1 MRLTIPLLLAC
12 VGLAA
17 ADAPFAGNPQVLE
30 MAKTFKGRG
39 VQADDTPPS
48 SPAEAL
54 RKFTVRKGLIV
65 ELVASEPAIAQ
76 PIHASWDSQGRLW
89 VVQFRQYPF
98 PAGLKVISYD
108 QHLRAQ
114 FDKVPLPPPAGEK
127 GADIISVLEDTDGD
141 DSYDKQTDVLRGL
154 NIVTAAV
161 AGNGRLWVLNPPYLL
176 SYALRDGLP
185 VGDPTVELAGFGL
198 EDTHST
204 ATSLQFNI
212 DGWLYGA
219 NGSTTTGN
227 VGVPGGKR
235 TAWTGQCIWRFHPA
249 RKVFEI
255 YAEGGGNTYS
265 LDIDGKGRVFSGSNY
280 GDTRG
285 MHYEFGSYGVKNWG
299 KHGPLTNPHAYGWF
313 EHMANTGD
321 KRRFPQ
327 AFVVYEGGLLGDDY
341 AGKVLAPNSLAN
353 KSYVSR
359 LVPQGSTF
367 RTIDEEDL
375 IASSDRWFRPVWT
388 GVGPDGAVYMADW
401 YDTRLS
407 HVNPVDDWDK
417 QRGRLYRIRPDNGI
431 PLLPRGKSMARAI
444 DLSAEP
450 AEWLTWLLS
459 HRNEWIR
466 KQAVLEIGWRG
477 LKETV
482 PALRGMLAGPHAL
495 EALWALDLLGAV
507 ETPPVSH
514 ADPYVRRWAWK
525 MLGERQAVPT
535 GEQFAAA
542 RQETHLEVRAQI
554 LASAKRM
561 PADALPLLQAA
572 LGDADESGHI
582 PLLAWWTLEARLGS
596 ASDRA
601 NVLTFLRADP
611 AFVASPVFRDTLA
624 ERVGKRLAHGA
635 EPDRL
640 DTAAQI
646 LALCP
651 PAAAEKLLDGI
662 LSRLDAGD
670 LPPMP
675 PTMRE
680 ALGRRLA
687 QAGLR
692 PIPLA
697 ALRDGDTGALN
708 AVLRELADKRTPV
721 RRRNELA
728 EALSSARRREAVEP
742 LIKLLVSPAAEG
754 KQPLITAL
762 ARYDDVRLPK
772 AVIDNYE
779 RAIAADSGLRDLA
792 LRTLADRPAWASLLV
807 EAVANG
813 RIMAQHITADIARAL
828 LRHDVPEVNA
838 AVERLWKP
846 LLLTGL
852 TPEKD
857 REVGRLRAVARAG
870 EGDAEK
876 GRAHFQA
883 RCANCHQLKG
893 EGSKVGPDLT
903 GYDRTSLDFWVLNIV
918 YPSLEIREGFGSYDV
933 RLTDGTI
940 ANGILE
946 RREGGE
952 IVLRDLA
959 GNRTKLR
966 EDKVASLLASPTS
979 VMPEGLLA
987 GLSDQDLRD
996 FFAYLMK

>member
-1 MRLTIPLLLAC
+1 MRTTALYLLAC

-17 ADAPFAGNPQVLE
+17 ADAPFAGNEKVLE
-30 MAKTFKGRG
+30 MAKAFKGRG

-48 SPAEAL
+48 TPAEAL
-54 RKFTVRKGLIV
+54 KKFTTRKGLTID
-65 ELVASEPAIAQ
+65 LVASEPAITQ
-76 PIHASWDSQGRLW
+76 PIHVSWDSQGRLW
-89 VVQFRQYPF
+89 LVQYRQYPF

-114 FDKVPLPPPAGEK
+114 FDKVPLPPPSGEK
-127 GADIISVLEDTDGD
+127 GADIVSVLEDTDGD
-141 DSYDKQTDVLRGL
+141 GIYDKQTDVLNGL
-154 NIVTAAV
+154 NITTAAV

-176 SYALRDGLP
+176 SYALKDGLP
-185 VGDPTVELAGFGL
+185 VGDPSVELAGFGL

-235 TAWTGQCIWRFHPA
+235 TAWAGQCIWRFHPV

-265 LDIDGKGRVFSGSNY
+265 LNIDGKGRVFSGSNY

-299 KHGPLTNPHAYGWF
+299 KHGPLTNPYAYGWL

-327 AFVVYEGGLLGDDY
+327 AFVIYEGGLLGPAYD
-341 AGKVLAPNSLAN
+341 GKILAPNSLAN

-375 IASSDRWFRPVWT
+375 LGSSDRWFRPVWI
-388 GVGPDGAVYMADW
+388 GVGPDGAAYMADW

-417 QRGRLYRIRPDNGI
+417 VRGRLYRVRPEGTKI
-431 PLLPRGKSMARAI
+431 GLKSF
-444 DLSAEP
+444 DLSKAP
-450 AEWLTWLLS
+450 AEQLVGLLS
-459 HRNEWIR
+459 HRNAWFR
-466 KQAVLEIGWRG
+466 KQAVLEIGWRQ
-477 LKETV
+477 LKEAT
-482 PALRGMLAGPHAL
+482 PALRAMLDGPHAL
-495 EALWALDLLGAV
+495 EALWALDLLGAAGDL
-507 ETPPVSH
+507 PVTH
-514 ADPYVRRWAWK
+514 ADPYVRRWSWQI
-525 MLGERQAVPT
+525 LGERKADPT
-535 GEQFAAA
+535 AAQIAAA
-542 RQETHLEVRAQI
+542 KQETHPEVRAQI
-554 LASAKRM
+554 LASAKHM
-561 PADALPLLQAA
+561 PMGALPLLQAG
-572 LGDADESGHI
+572 LGASDESGHI
-582 PLLAWWTLEARLGS
+582 PLLAWWALEAHLGS
-596 ASDRA
+596 PIERHA
-601 NVLTFLRADP
+601 VLSFLRGSP
-611 AFVASPVFRDTLA
+611 ELIASPLFRDTLS
-624 ERVGKRLAHGA
+624 ERIGRRLAHGGREDA
-635 EPDRL
+635 LSDA
-640 DTAAQI
+640 TKVF
-646 LALCP
+646 ALCP
-651 PAAAEKLLDGI
+651 PDAGDKLLGGI
-662 LSRLDAGD
+662 LSELDTGD

-675 PTMRE
+675 AALRDALDRRLEKGGEKPI
-680 ALGRRLA
+680 ALG
-687 QAGLR
+687 
-692 PIPLA
+692 
-697 ALRDGDTGALN
+697 ALRDGDKT
-708 AVLRELADKRTPV
+708 VLATTLKELSDKRT
-721 RRRNELA
+721 
-728 EALSSARRREAVEP
+728 SARRRATLADALSTVRRPEAIEP
-742 LIKLLVSPAAEG
+742 LIKLLTAHATEG
-754 KQPLITAL
+754 KKPLLTAL
-762 ARYDDVRLPK
+762 SRYDDLRLPK
-772 AVIDNYE
+772 AIVDNYE
-779 RAIAADSGLRDLA
+779 RSVAADDGLRDLA
-792 LRTLADRPAWASLLV
+792 LRTLADRPEWARQLV
-807 EAVANG
+807 EAVDTGKIPAP
-813 RIMAQHITADIARAL
+813 HVTADIARAL
-828 LRHDVPEVNA
+828 LRHNLPDVNA

-846 LLLTGL
+846 LLVTGL

-857 REVGRLRAVARAG
+857 REVARLRGVMRAG
-870 EGDAEK
+870 DGDAAK
-876 GRAHFQA
+876 GHANFLA

-893 EGSKVGPDLT
+893 EGGKVGPDLT

-933 RLTDGTI
+933 RLKDGSI

-959 GNRTKLR
+959 GNRTRIK
-966 EDKVASLLASPTS
+966 EDKVATLVASPTS

-987 GLSDQDLRD
+987 GMSDQDLRD

>member
-1 MRLTIPLLLAC
+1 MRLTIPLLLVC
-12 VGLAA
+12 VGLTA
-17 ADAPFAGNPQVLE
+17 ADAPFAGNPQVFE

-48 SPAEAL
+48 SPTEAL
-54 RKFTVRKGLIV
+54 KKFTVRKGLIA
-65 ELVASEPAIAQ
+65 ELIAAEPAITQ

-114 FDKVPLPPPAGEK
+114 FDKVPLPPPAGDK
-127 GADIISVLEDTDGD
+127 GADVISVLEDTDGD
-141 DSYDKQTDVLRGL
+141 GTYDKQTDVLKGL

-161 AGNGRLWVLNPPYLL
+161 AGDGRLWVLNPPYLL
-176 SYALRDGLP
+176 SYALKDGRP
-185 VGDPTVELAGFGL
+185 VGDPKVELAGFGL

-235 TAWTGQCIWRFHPA
+235 TAWTGQCIWRFHPT

-327 AFVVYEGGLLGDDY
+327 AFVVYEGGLLGDEY
-341 AGKVLAPNSLAN
+341 EGKVLAPNSLAN
-353 KSYVSR
+353 KAYVSR

-388 GVGPDGAVYMADW
+388 GVGPDGAVTLADW

-417 QRGRLYRIRPDNGI
+417 QRGRLYRIRPDDTKVGQN
-431 PLLPRGKSMARAI
+431 PF
-444 DLSAEP
+444 DLSRAP
-450 AEWLTWLLS
+450 ASELVALLA
-459 HRNEWIR
+459 HRNEWFR

-482 PALRGMLAGPHAL
+482 PALRGMSDGPHAL

-507 ETPPVSH
+507 DAPPVTY

-525 MLGERQAVPT
+525 MLGERRGAPT
-535 GEQFAAA
+535 AAQINA
-542 RQETHLEVRAQI
+542 AKQEPHVEVRAQI

-561 PADALPLLQAA
+561 PADALPLLHAA
-572 LGDADESGHI
+572 LGAADASGHI
-582 PLLAWWTLEARLGS
+582 PLLAWWALESRLGTP
-596 ASDRA
+596 AERA
-601 NVLTFLRADP
+601 AAIAFLRADP
-611 AFVASPVFRDTLA
+611 SFVASPVFRDTLA
-624 ERVGKRLAHGA
+624 ERIGKRLAHGA
-635 EPDRL
+635 RPESLAD
-640 DTAAQI
+640 AAEI

-651 PAAAEKLLDGI
+651 APAAEKLLGGI
-662 LSRLDAGD
+662 LSQLEAGD

-675 PTMRE
+675 ASLRTALE
-680 ALGRRLA
+680 AR
-687 QAGLR
+687 QAKDGLQ
-692 PIPLA
+692 PVPLA
-697 ALRDGDTGALN
+697 ALRSGDQNAL
-708 AVLRELADKRTPV
+708 AATLKELSDKRTPA

-728 EALSSARRREAVEP
+728 GALSAVRRTEAVEP
-742 LIKLLVSPAAEG
+742 LLKLLIAPATEA
-754 KQPLITAL
+754 KKPLLTAL
-762 ARYDDVRLPK
+762 ARYDDVRLPE
-772 AVIDNYE
+772 AIVENYE
-779 RAIAADSGLRDLA
+779 RAIAADDGLRDLA
-792 LRTLADRPAWASLLV
+792 LRTLADRPAWAVRFV
-807 EAVANG
+807 EAVDAG
-813 RIMAQHITADIARAL
+813 KIPAAHVTADVARAL
-828 LRHDVPEVNA
+828 RRHDLPAINA
-838 AVERLWKP
+838 AVERLWP
-846 LLLTGL
+846 RLLVTGL

-857 REVGRLRAVARAG
+857 AEVARLRAVARAG
-870 EGDAEK
+870 EGDAAK
-876 GRAHFQA
+876 GRAHFLA
-883 RCANCHQLKG
+883 RCASCHQLKD
-893 EGSKVGPDLT
+893 EGGKAGPDLT
-903 GYDRTSLDFWVLNIV
+903 GYDRSSLDFWVLNII
-918 YPSLEIREGFGSYDV
+918 YPSLEIREGFGAYDI
-933 RLTDGTI
+933 RLNDGTI

-959 GNRTKLR
+959 GNRTKVK
-966 EDKVASLLASPTS
+966 EDAVATLIASPTS

-987 GLSDQDLRD
+987 GMSDQDLRD
-996 FFAYLMK
+996 FFAYVMK

>member
-1 MRLTIPLLLAC
+1 MRRAGLLLLL
-12 VGLAA
+12 VGSGLAA
-17 ADAPFAGNPQVLE
+17 EAPPTGNAEVLE
-30 MAKTFKGRG
+30 MAKAFKGRG

-48 SPAEAL
+48 TPTEAL
-54 RKFTVRKGLIV
+54 KKFTVRKGLTV
-65 ELVASEPAIAQ
+65 ELIASEPAITQ

-98 PAGLKVISYD
+98 PAGLKVVSYD

-114 FDKVPLPPPAGEK
+114 FDKTPLPPPIGEK
-127 GADIISVLEDTDGD
+127 GADVISVLEDTDGD

-176 SYALRDGLP
+176 SYALKEGLP

-227 VGVPGGKR
+227 VGVPGSKR
-235 TAWTGQCIWRFHPA
+235 TAWTGQCVWRFHPT
-249 RKVFEI
+249 RKVFEL

-285 MHYEFGSYGVKNWG
+285 MHYESGSYGVKNWG

-327 AFVVYEGGLLGDDY
+327 AFVVYEGGTLGEEYD
-341 AGKVLAPNSLAN
+341 GKVLAPNSLAN

-359 LVPQGSTF
+359 LVPHGSTF

-375 IASSDRWFRPVWT
+375 IASTDRWFRPVWT
-388 GVGPDGAVYMADW
+388 GVGPDGAVYLADW

-417 QRGRLYRIRPDNGI
+417 QRGRLYRIRPEGSQIGLKPFDLG
-431 PLLPRGKSMARAI
+431 RAPA
-444 DLSAEP
+444 AELI
-450 AEWLTWLLS
+450 ELLS
-459 HRNEWIR
+459 HRNEWFR
-466 KQAVLEIGWRG
+466 KQAVLEIGWRQ
-477 LKETV
+477 LKEAA
-482 PALRGMLAGPHAL
+482 PALRRMLEGPRAI
-495 EALWALDLLGAV
+495 EALWALDLLGEAGD
-507 ETPPVSH
+507 PPVTH

-525 MLGERQAVPT
+525 MLGERRSAPT
-535 GEQFAAA
+535 EDQIIAAK
-542 RQETHLEVRAQI
+542 QESHVEVRAQI

-561 PADALPLLQAA
+561 PAEALPLLHAS
-572 LGDADESGHI
+572 LGVADESGHI
-582 PLLAWWTLEARLGS
+582 PLLSWWALEAHLGAPAERS
-596 ASDRA
+596 AT
-601 NVLTFLRADP
+601 LGFLRASP
-611 AFVASPVFRDTLA
+611 EFVRSPLFREFLA
-624 ERVGKRLAHGA
+624 ERIGKRLAQEGGGS
-635 EPDRL
+635 L
-640 DTAAQI
+640 DDAAAS
-646 LALCP
+646 LALSP
-651 PAAAEKLLDGI
+651 PDAAERLVGGI
-662 LSRLDAGD
+662 LSRLDSGD

-675 PTMRE
+675 
-680 ALGRRLA
+680 
-687 QAGLR
+687 
-692 PIPLA
+692 A
-697 ALRDGDTGALN
+697 ALRAAVDRQLNKDGRKPIALGAL
-708 AVLRELADKRTPV
+708 REGDKSALADALKELSDKRTPA
-721 RRRNELA
+721 RRRNEVA
-728 EALSSARRREAVEP
+728 DALSAVRRPEAVEP
-742 LIKLLVSPAAEG
+742 LIRLLISPTTEGRKPLLAA
-754 KQPLITAL
+754 LS
-762 ARYDDVRLPK
+762 RYDDSRLPK
-772 AVIDNYE
+772 AIIDNYE
-779 RAIAADSGLRDLA
+779 RAIAADDGLRGLA
-792 LRTLADRPAWASLLV
+792 LRTLADRPAWAPLLIA
-807 EAVANG
+807 AVDNG
-813 RIMAQHITADIARAL
+813 KVMAQHVTADVARAL
-828 LRHDVPEVNA
+828 RRHDLPAINT
-838 AVERLWKP
+838 AVERLWPK
-846 LLLTGL
+846 LLVTGL

-857 REVGRLRAVARAG
+857 RDVARLRAIARAG

-876 GRAHFQA
+876 GRTHFLA
-883 RCANCHQLKG
+883 RCANCHQLKD
-893 EGSKVGPDLT
+893 EGGKVGPDLT

-933 RLTDGTI
+933 RLKDGTI

-959 GNRTKLR
+959 GNRTRVR
-966 EDKVASLLASPTS
+966 EEKVATLIASPTS
-979 VMPEGLLA
+979 VMPEGLLT
-987 GLSDQDLRD
+987 GMSDQDLRD

>member
-1 MRLTIPLLLAC
+1 MRATPLLLLLSA
-12 VGLAA
+12 GLLAA
-17 ADAPFAGNPQVLE
+17 EAPPTGNAQVAE

-48 SPAEAL
+48 TPADAL
-54 RKFTVRKGLIV
+54 KKFTVRNGLKI
-65 ELVASEPAIAQ
+65 ELIAAEPAITQ

-89 VVQFRQYPF
+89 VVQFPQYPF

-114 FDKVPLPPPAGEK
+114 FDKVPLPPPAGDK
-127 GADIISVLEDTDGD
+127 GADVISVLEDTDGD
-141 DSYDKQTDVLRGL
+141 GTYDKQADVLRGL

-161 AGNGRLWVLNPPYLL
+161 AGDGLLWVLNPPYLL
-176 SYALRDGLP
+176 SYALKDGLP
-185 VGDPTVELAGFGL
+185 VGDPSVELAGFGL

-235 TAWTGQCIWRFHPA
+235 TAWTGQCIWRFHPT
-249 RKVFEI
+249 RKTFEI

-327 AFVVYEGGLLGDDY
+327 AFVLYEGGLLGAEYD
-341 AGKVLAPNSLAN
+341 GKLLVPNSLAN
-353 KSYVSR
+353 KAYVSR

-367 RTIDEEDL
+367 RKLDEEDL

-388 GVGPDGAVYMADW
+388 GVGPDGAVTLADW

-417 QRGRLYRIRPDNGI
+417 QRGRLYRIRPDDAKVGLK
-431 PLLPRGKSMARAI
+431 PF
-444 DLSAEP
+444 DLSRAP
-450 AEWLTWLLS
+450 AGELVALLA
-459 HRNEWIR
+459 HRNEWFR

-482 PALRGMLAGPHAL
+482 PALRGMLTGQHAL

-507 ETPPVSH
+507 DAPPVTH

-525 MLGERQAVPT
+525 MLGERRAVPT
-535 GEQFAAA
+535 SAQINAAK
-542 RQETHLEVRAQI
+542 QEAHLEVRAQI

-561 PADALPLLQAA
+561 PNEGLPLVRAG
-572 LGDADESGHI
+572 LGAPDESGHL
-582 PLLAWWTLEARLGS
+582 PLLAWWALEAHLGTS
-596 ASDRA
+596 AERA
-601 NVLTFLRADP
+601 AAIDFLRADP
-611 AFVASPVFRDTLA
+611 SFVASTVFRETLA
-624 ERVGKRLAHGA
+624 ERIGKRLAHGA
-635 EPDRL
+635 RPESLAD
-640 DTAAQI
+640 AAEV

-651 PAAAEKLLDGI
+651 APAAEKLLDGI
-662 LSRLDAGD
+662 LSQLEAGD

-675 PTMRE
+675 ASLRTALE
-680 ALGRRLA
+680 ARQTKDGR
-687 QAGLR
+687 Q

-697 ALRDGDTGALN
+697 HLRAGHKSALAAALK
-708 AVLRELADKRTPV
+708 ELSDKRTPD
-721 RRRNELA
+721 RRLHELA
-728 EALSSARRREAVEP
+728 DALSIAQRPEAIDP
-742 LIKLLVSPAAEG
+742 LLKLLIAPNTVG
-754 KQPLITAL
+754 KKPLLSAL
-762 ARYDDVRLPK
+762 SRYDDVRLPR
-772 AVIDNYE
+772 AIIDNYE
-779 RAIAADSGLRDLA
+779 RSIAADDGLRDLA
-792 LRTLADRPAWASLLV
+792 LRTLAGRPAWATLLLS
-807 EAVANG
+807 AVDTGKIPAP
-813 RIMAQHITADIARAL
+813 HITADVARAL
-828 LRHDVPEVNA
+828 LRHGLPEANSA
-838 AVERLWKP
+838 IERLWKP
-846 LLLTGL
+846 LLVTGL

-857 REVGRLRAVARAG
+857 QEVARLRAVARAG
-870 EGDAEK
+870 EGDDAK
-876 GRAHFQA
+876 GRVHFLA
-883 RCANCHQLKG
+883 RCASCHQLKG
-893 EGSKVGPDLT
+893 EGGKVGPELT
-903 GYDRTSLDFWVLNIV
+903 GYDRSSLDFWVLNII
-918 YPSLEIREGFGSYDV
+918 YPSLEIREGFGAYDV
-933 RLTDGTI
+933 RLKDGTI

-959 GNRTKLR
+959 GNRTKVK
-966 EDKVASLLASPTS
+966 EAAVASLLASPTS
-979 VMPEGLLA
+979 VMPENLLA
-987 GLSDQDLRD
+987 GLSDHDLRD
-996 FFAYLMK
+996 FFAYVMK

>member
-1 MRLTIPLLLAC
+1 MRAAVLLLILSAA
-12 VGLAA
+12 GTA
-17 ADAPFAGNPQVLE
+17 ADAPPTGNARVLE
-30 MAKTFKGRG
+30 MAKAFKGRG

-54 RKFTVRKGLIV
+54 KKFTVRKGLTV
-65 ELVASEPAIAQ
+65 ELIAAEPAVTQ
-76 PIHASWDSQGRLW
+76 PIHVSWDSQGRLW
-89 VVQFRQYPF
+89 VVQYRQYPF

-114 FDKVPLPPPAGEK
+114 FDKVPLPPPGGEK
-127 GADIISVLEDTDGD
+127 GADVISVLVDTDGD
-141 DSYDKQTDVLRGL
+141 GVYDQQTDVLKGL
-154 NIVTAAV
+154 NITTAAV

-176 SYALRDGLP
+176 SYALKDGLP
-185 VGDPTVELAGFGL
+185 VGDPVVELAGFGL

-235 TAWTGQCIWRFHPA
+235 TAWQGQCIWRFHPA

-313 EHMANTGD
+313 EHMGNTGD

-327 AFVVYEGGLLGDDY
+327 AFVIYEGGLLGDEY
-341 AGKVLAPNSLAN
+341 AGKILAPNSLAN

-359 LVPQGSTF
+359 LVTQGSTF

-375 IASSDRWFRPVWT
+375 IVSSDRWFRPVWT
-388 GVGPDGAVYMADW
+388 GVGPDGAVYLADW

-417 QRGRLYRIRPDNGI
+417 QRGRLYRLHPEGTKVGLK
-431 PLLPRGKSMARAI
+431 PF
-444 DLSAEP
+444 DLAQAP
-450 AEWLTWLLS
+450 ANELVDRLS
-459 HRNEWIR
+459 HPNEWFR
-466 KQAVLEIGWRG
+466 KQAVLEIGWRQ

-482 PALRGMLAGPHAL
+482 PALRAMLDGPRAL

-507 ETPPVSH
+507 ETPPLTH

-525 MLGERQAVPT
+525 ILGERQKAPT
-535 GEQFAAA
+535 AAQFAAA
-542 RQETHLEVRAQI
+542 KQETHLEVRAQI

-561 PADALPLLQAA
+561 PAEAVPLLHAA
-572 LGDADESGHI
+572 LGPADESGHI
-582 PLLAWWTLEARLGS
+582 PLLAWWALEAHLGS
-596 ASDRA
+596 PAERA
-601 NVLTFLRADP
+601 TTLAGLREAP
-611 AFVASPVFRDTLA
+611 ELVASPLFRDTLA
-624 ERVGKRLAHGA
+624 ERIGKRLAHGSDA
-635 EPDRL
+635 L
-640 DTAAQI
+640 ANAAKVH
-646 LALCP
+646 LLCP
-651 PAAAEKLLDGI
+651 PEAAEKLIGGI
-662 LSRLDAGD
+662 LTQLDPGD
-670 LPPMP
+670 LPEMP
-675 PTMRE
+675 ATLRD
-680 ALGRRLA
+680 ALDRQLA
-687 QAGLR
+687 KDGLK
-692 PIPLA
+692 PIPSA
-697 ALRDGDTGALN
+697 ALRAGDKSALTT
-708 AVLRELADKRTPV
+708 ALKELSDKRTSV

-728 EALSSARRREAVEP
+728 DALSNARRPEAIEP
-742 LIKLLVSPAAEG
+742 LLKLLVAPATEA
-754 KQPLITAL
+754 KKPLLTAL
-762 ARYDDVRLPK
+762 TRYDDVRLPR
-772 AVIDNYE
+772 AIIDNYE
-779 RAIAADSGLRDLA
+779 RSIAADDGLRELA
-792 LRTLADRPAWASLLV
+792 LRTMAGRKAWAPLLIAAV
-807 EAVANG
+807 EAGKILAP
-813 RIMAQHITADIARAL
+813 HITADIARAL
-828 LRHDVPEVNA
+828 LRHDMPEVNA

-846 LLLTGL
+846 LLVTGL

-857 REVGRLRAVARAG
+857 REVARLRAVARSG
-870 EGDAEK
+870 EGEAEK
-876 GRAHFQA
+876 GRMHFQA
-883 RCANCHQLKG
+883 RCANCHALKG
-893 EGSKVGPDLT
+893 EGGKVGPDLT
-903 GYDRTSLDFWVLNIV
+903 GYDRGSLDFWVLNIV

-946 RREGGE
+946 RRDGGE

-959 GNRTKLR
+959 GNRTKVK
-966 EDKVASLLASPTS
+966 EAKVASLLASPTS

-987 GLSDQDLRD
+987 GMSDQDLRD

>member
-12 VGLAA
+12 LGLTA
-17 ADAPFAGNPQVLE
+17 ADDPFAGNPQVLE

-54 RKFTVRKGLIV
+54 RKFKVRQGLTVDLI
-65 ELVASEPAIAQ
+65 ASEPAITQ
-76 PIHASWDSQGRLW
+76 PIHVSWDSQGRLW

-185 VGDPTVELAGFGL
+185 VGDPVVELAGFGL

-235 TAWTGQCIWRFHPA
+235 TAWQGQCIWRFHPS

-285 MHYEFGSYGVKNWG
+285 MHYELGSYGVKNWG

-327 AFVVYEGGLLGDDY
+327 AFVVYEGGLLGDEY
-341 AGKVLAPNSLAN
+341 AGKILAPNSLAN

-375 IASSDRWFRPVWT
+375 VASTDRWFRPVWT

-417 QRGRLYRIRPDNGI
+417 QRGRLYRLRPTDAKVGLK
-431 PLLPRGKSMARAI
+431 PF
-444 DLSAEP
+444 DLSKAPTSELV
-450 AEWLTWLLS
+450 ALLS
-459 HRNEWIR
+459 HRNEWFR

-495 EALWALDLLGAV
+495 EALWALNLLGAV

-514 ADPYVRRWAWK
+514 TDPYVRRWAWK
-525 MLGERQAVPT
+525 MLAERQAVPT

-542 RQETHLEVRAQI
+542 RQENHLEVRAQI

-561 PADALPLLQAA
+561 PTEALPLLQAA
-572 LGDADESGHI
+572 LGEPDESGHI
-582 PLLAWWTLEARLGS
+582 PLLAWWALEARLGS

-601 NVLTFLRADP
+601 SVLAFLRADP
-611 AFVASPVFRDTLA
+611 AFVASPVFRDFLA
-624 ERVGKRLAHGA
+624 ERVGKRLAHGSDA
-635 EPDRL
+635 L
-640 DTAAQI
+640 ASAAKVHSF
-646 LALCP
+646 CP
-651 PAAAEKLLDGI
+651 PEAAEKLIGGVLSQLD
-662 LSRLDAGD
+662 SGD
-670 LPPMP
+670 LPEMP
-675 PTMRE
+675 PTLRD
-680 ALGRRLA
+680 AIDRQLA
-687 QAGLR
+687 KDGLK

-697 ALRDGDTGALN
+697 GLRAGDKPALAAALK
-708 AVLRELADKRTPV
+708 ELADKRTSA

-728 EALSSARRREAVEP
+728 DALSNTRRPEAIEP
-742 LIKLLVSPAAEG
+742 LLKLLVAPATGG
-754 KQPLITAL
+754 KKALLTAL
-762 ARYDDVRLPK
+762 SRYDDDRLPK
-772 AVIDNYE
+772 AIIDNYE
-779 RAIAADSGLRDLA
+779 RSIAADDGLRDLA
-792 LRTLADRPAWASLLV
+792 LRTLADRPAWARRLIA
-807 EAVANG
+807 AVDAGKVPAPHLNAE
-813 RIMAQHITADIARAL
+813 MARSL
-828 LRHDVPEVNA
+828 LRHDLPEVNA

-846 LLLTGL
+846 LLVTGL

-857 REVGRLRAVARAG
+857 REVARLRAVARAG
-870 EGDAEK
+870 AGDADR
-876 GRAHFQA
+876 GRAHFLA
-883 RCANCHQLKG
+883 RCANCHALKG
-893 EGSKVGPDLT
+893 EGGNVGPDLT
-903 GYDRTSLDFWVLNIV
+903 GYDRTSLDFWALNIV

-946 RREGGE
+946 RRDGGE

-959 GNRTKLR
+959 GNRTRVR
-966 EDKVASLLASPTS
+966 EEKVASLIASPIS
-979 VMPEGLLA
+979 VMPEGLL
-987 GLSDQDLRD
+987 GGMSDQDLRD
-996 FFAYLMK
+996 FFAYLMKQ

>member
-1 MRLTIPLLLAC
+1 MRGAAFLLLLTA
-12 VGLAA
+12 GLSAA
-17 ADAPFAGNPQVLE
+17 EAPPTGNAQVRE
-30 MAKTFKGRG
+30 MAKAFKGRG

-54 RKFTVRKGLIV
+54 KKFTVRKGLVV
-65 ELVASEPAIAQ
+65 ELVAAEPAITQ

-114 FDKVPLPPPAGEK
+114 FDKVPSPPPTGEK
-127 GADIISVLEDTDGD
+127 GADVISVLEDTDGD
-141 DSYDKQTDVLRGL
+141 GSYDKQTDVLRGL
-154 NIVTAAV
+154 NIVTATV

-176 SYALRDGLP
+176 SYALKDGMP
-185 VGDPTVELAGFGL
+185 VGDPAVELAGFGL

-235 TAWTGQCIWRFHPA
+235 TAWTGQCIWRFHPT

-327 AFVVYEGGLLGDDY
+327 AFVVYEGGLLGDEYD
-341 AGKVLAPNSLAN
+341 GKVLAPNSLAN

-359 LVPQGSTF
+359 LVPHGATF

-388 GVGPDGAVYMADW
+388 GVGPDGAVYLADW

-444 DLSAEP
+444 DLTAESAELLP
-450 AEWLTWLLS
+450 WLLT

-477 LKETV
+477 LKETI
-482 PALRGMLAGPHAL
+482 PALRGMLAGTHAL

-507 ETPPVSH
+507 DTPPVTH

-525 MLGERQAVPT
+525 MLGERRSAPT
-535 GEQFAAA
+535 EDQITAA
-542 RQETHLEVRAQI
+542 RQETHPEVRAQI

-561 PADALPLLQAA
+561 PAEALPLLRAA
-572 LGDADESGHI
+572 LGPADESGHI
-582 PLLAWWTLEARLGS
+582 PLLAWWALEAHLGTP
-596 ASDRA
+596 AERA
-601 NVLTFLRADP
+601 TTLAGLREAP
-611 AFVASPVFRDTLA
+611 EFVASSLFRDTLA
-624 ERVGKRLAHGA
+624 ERIGRRLAHGA
-635 EPDRL
+635 DAL
-640 DTAAQI
+640 AIAAKI
-646 LALCP
+646 HLLCP
-651 PAAAEKLLDGI
+651 PEAAEKLVGGI
-662 LSRLDAGD
+662 LTQLDPGD
-670 LPPMP
+670 LPEMP
-675 PTMRE
+675 RTLRD
-680 ALGRRLA
+680 AIDRQLSKD
-687 QAGLR
+687 GLT
-692 PIPLA
+692 PIPTA
-697 ALRDGDTGALN
+697 ALRAGDKSALT
-708 AVLRELADKRTPV
+708 AALKELSDRRTPA

-728 EALSSARRREAVEP
+728 DALSNSRRPEAIAP
-742 LIKLLVSPAAEG
+742 LIRLVVAPATEAKKPLL
-754 KQPLITAL
+754 TAL
-762 ARYDDVRLPK
+762 SRYDDERLAK
-772 AVIDNYE
+772 AIIDNYE
-779 RAIAADSGLRDLA
+779 RVIAADDGLRDLA
-792 LRTLADRPAWASLLV
+792 LRTLAGRKAWATLLTEAV
-807 EAVANG
+807 EAGKIPA
-813 RIMAQHITADIARAL
+813 AHINADIARSL
-828 LRHDVPEVNA
+828 LRHDLPMVNA
-838 AVERLWKP
+838 AVERLWQP
-846 LLLTGL
+846 LLVTGL

-857 REVGRLRAVARAG
+857 REAARLRAIARAG

-883 RCANCHQLKG
+883 RCANCHALKG
-893 EGSKVGPDLT
+893 EGGKVGPELT
-903 GYDRTSLDFWVLNIV
+903 GYDRSSLDFWVLNIV

-946 RREGGE
+946 RRDGGE

-959 GNRTKLR
+959 GNRTKVK

>member
-1 MRLTIPLLLAC
+1 MRRAGLLLLL
-12 VGLAA
+12 VGSGLAA
-17 ADAPFAGNPQVLE
+17 EAPPTGNAEVLE
-30 MAKTFKGRG
+30 MAKAFKGRG

-48 SPAEAL
+48 TPAEAL
-54 RKFTVRKGLIV
+54 KKFTVRKGLTV
-65 ELVASEPAIAQ
+65 ELIASEPAITQ

-98 PAGLKVISYD
+98 PAGLKVVSYD

-114 FDKVPLPPPAGEK
+114 FDKTPLPPPIGEK
-127 GADIISVLEDTDGD
+127 GADVISVLEDTDGD

-176 SYALRDGLP
+176 SYALKDGLP

-235 TAWTGQCIWRFHPA
+235 TAWAGQCVWRFHPT
-249 RKVFEI
+249 RKVFEL

-285 MHYEFGSYGVKNWG
+285 MHYESGSYGVKNWG

-327 AFVVYEGGLLGDDY
+327 AFVVYEGGTLGEAYD
-341 AGKVLAPNSLAN
+341 GKVLAPNSLAN

-359 LVPQGSTF
+359 LVPHGSTF

-375 IASSDRWFRPVWT
+375 IASTDRWFRPVWT
-388 GVGPDGAVYMADW
+388 GVGPDGAVYLADW

-417 QRGRLYRIRPDNGI
+417 QRGRLYRIRPEGSQIGLKPFDLG
-431 PLLPRGKSMARAI
+431 RAPA
-444 DLSAEP
+444 AELI
-450 AEWLTWLLS
+450 ELLS
-459 HRNEWIR
+459 HRNEWFR
-466 KQAVLEIGWRG
+466 KQAVLEIGWRQ
-477 LKETV
+477 LKEAA
-482 PALRGMLAGPHAL
+482 PALRRMLEGPRAI
-495 EALWALDLLGAV
+495 EALWALDLLGEAGD
-507 ETPPVSH
+507 PPVTH

-525 MLGERQAVPT
+525 MLGERRSAPT
-535 GEQFAAA
+535 EDQIIAAK
-542 RQETHLEVRAQI
+542 QESHVEVRAQI

-561 PADALPLLQAA
+561 PAEALPLLYAS
-572 LGDADESGHI
+572 LGVADESGHI
-582 PLLAWWTLEARLGS
+582 PLLSWWALEAHLGAPAERS
-596 ASDRA
+596 AT
-601 NVLTFLRADP
+601 LGFLRASP
-611 AFVASPVFRDTLA
+611 EFVRSPLFREFLA
-624 ERVGKRLAHGA
+624 ERIGKRLAQEGGGS
-635 EPDRL
+635 L
-640 DTAAQI
+640 DDAAAL
-646 LALCP
+646 LALSP
-651 PAAAEKLLDGI
+651 PDAAERLVGGI
-662 LSRLDAGD
+662 LSRLDSGD

-675 PTMRE
+675 
-680 ALGRRLA
+680 
-687 QAGLR
+687 
-692 PIPLA
+692 A
-697 ALRDGDTGALN
+697 ALRAAVDRQLNKDGRKPIALGAL
-708 AVLRELADKRTPV
+708 REGDKSALADALKELSDKRTPA
-721 RRRNELA
+721 RRRNEVA
-728 EALSSARRREAVEP
+728 DALSAVRRPEAVEP
-742 LIKLLVSPAAEG
+742 LIRLLISPTTEGRKPLLAA
-754 KQPLITAL
+754 LS
-762 ARYDDVRLPK
+762 RYDDSRLPK
-772 AVIDNYE
+772 AIIDNYE
-779 RAIAADSGLRDLA
+779 RAIAADDGLRDLA
-792 LRTLADRPAWASLLV
+792 LRTLADRPAWAPLLIA
-807 EAVANG
+807 AVDNG
-813 RIMAQHITADIARAL
+813 KVMAQHVTADVARAL
-828 LRHDVPEVNA
+828 RRHDLPAINT
-838 AVERLWKP
+838 AVERLWPK
-846 LLLTGL
+846 LLVTGL

-857 REVGRLRAVARAG
+857 RDVARLRAIARAG

-876 GRAHFQA
+876 GRTHYLA
-883 RCANCHQLKG
+883 RCANCHQLKD
-893 EGSKVGPDLT
+893 EGGKVGPDLT

-933 RLTDGTI
+933 RLKDGTI

-959 GNRTKLR
+959 GNRTRVR
-966 EDKVASLLASPTS
+966 EEKVATLIASPTS
-979 VMPEGLLA
+979 VMPEGLLT
-987 GLSDQDLRD
+987 GMSDQDLRD

>member
-1 MRLTIPLLLAC
+1 MRRAGLLLLL
-12 VGLAA
+12 VGSGLAA
-17 ADAPFAGNPQVLE
+17 EAPPTGNAEVLE
-30 MAKTFKGRG
+30 MAKAFKGRG

-48 SPAEAL
+48 TPAEAL
-54 RKFTVRKGLIV
+54 KKFTVRKGLTV
-65 ELVASEPAIAQ
+65 ELIASEPAITQ

-98 PAGLKVISYD
+98 PAGLKVVSYD

-114 FDKVPLPPPAGEK
+114 FDKTPLPPPIGEK
-127 GADIISVLEDTDGD
+127 GADVISVLEDTDGD

-176 SYALRDGLP
+176 SYALKDGLP

-235 TAWTGQCIWRFHPA
+235 TAWAGQCVWRFHPT
-249 RKVFEI
+249 RKVFEL

-285 MHYEFGSYGVKNWG
+285 MHYESGSYGVKNWG

-327 AFVVYEGGLLGDDY
+327 AFVVYEGGTLGEAYD
-341 AGKVLAPNSLAN
+341 GKVLAPNSLAN

-359 LVPQGSTF
+359 LVPHGSTF

-375 IASSDRWFRPVWT
+375 IASTDRWFRPVWT
-388 GVGPDGAVYMADW
+388 GVGPDGAVYLADW

-417 QRGRLYRIRPDNGI
+417 QRGRLYRIRPEGSQIGLKPFDLG
-431 PLLPRGKSMARAI
+431 RAPA
-444 DLSAEP
+444 AELI
-450 AEWLTWLLS
+450 ELLS
-459 HRNEWIR
+459 HRNEWFR
-466 KQAVLEIGWRG
+466 KQAVLEIGWRQ
-477 LKETV
+477 LKEAA
-482 PALRGMLAGPHAL
+482 PALRRMLEGPRAI
-495 EALWALDLLGAV
+495 EALWALDLLGEAGD
-507 ETPPVSH
+507 PPVTH

-525 MLGERQAVPT
+525 MLGERRSAPT
-535 GEQFAAA
+535 EDQIIAAK
-542 RQETHLEVRAQI
+542 QESHVEVRAQI

-561 PADALPLLQAA
+561 PAEALPLLYAS
-572 LGDADESGHI
+572 LGVADESGHI
-582 PLLAWWTLEARLGS
+582 PLLSWWALEAHLGAPAERS
-596 ASDRA
+596 AT
-601 NVLTFLRADP
+601 LGFLRASP
-611 AFVASPVFRDTLA
+611 EFVRSPLFREFLA
-624 ERVGKRLAHGA
+624 ERIGKRLAQEGGGS
-635 EPDRL
+635 L
-640 DTAAQI
+640 DDAAAL
-646 LALCP
+646 LALSP
-651 PAAAEKLLDGI
+651 PDAAERLVGGI
-662 LSRLDAGD
+662 LSRLDSGD

-675 PTMRE
+675 
-680 ALGRRLA
+680 
-687 QAGLR
+687 
-692 PIPLA
+692 A
-697 ALRDGDTGALN
+697 ALRAAVDRQLNKDGRKPIALGAL
-708 AVLRELADKRTPV
+708 REGDKSALADALKELSDKRTPA
-721 RRRNELA
+721 RRRNEVA
-728 EALSSARRREAVEP
+728 DALSAVRRPEAVEP
-742 LIKLLVSPAAEG
+742 LIRLLISPTTEGRKPLLAA
-754 KQPLITAL
+754 LS
-762 ARYDDVRLPK
+762 RYDDSRLPK
-772 AVIDNYE
+772 AIIDNYE
-779 RAIAADSGLRDLA
+779 RAIAADDGLRDLA
-792 LRTLADRPAWASLLV
+792 LRTLADRPAWAPLLIA
-807 EAVANG
+807 AVDNG
-813 RIMAQHITADIARAL
+813 KVMAQHVTADVARAL
-828 LRHDVPEVNA
+828 RRHDLPAINT
-838 AVERLWKP
+838 AVERLWPK
-846 LLLTGL
+846 LLVTGL

-857 REVGRLRAVARAG
+857 RDVARLRAIARAG

-876 GRAHFQA
+876 GRIHFLA
-883 RCANCHQLKG
+883 RCANCHQLKD
-893 EGSKVGPDLT
+893 EGGKVGPDLT

-933 RLTDGTI
+933 RLKDGTI

-959 GNRTKLR
+959 GNRTRVR
-966 EDKVASLLASPTS
+966 EEKVATLIASPTS
-979 VMPEGLLA
+979 VMPEGLLT
-987 GLSDQDLRD
+987 GMSDQDLRD